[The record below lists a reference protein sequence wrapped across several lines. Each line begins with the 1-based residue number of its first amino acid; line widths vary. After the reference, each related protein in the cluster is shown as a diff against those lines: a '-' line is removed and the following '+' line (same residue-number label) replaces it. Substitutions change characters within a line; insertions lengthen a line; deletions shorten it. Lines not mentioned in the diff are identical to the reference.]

1 VLLRVVL
8 LRVVRLRVVRL
19 RVVLL
24 RVVRLRVVLLLWVR
38 RLIVVLLVVVLL
50 AVVPGLT
57 EVKVAVRADVAAVVG
72 RVEGLVGLSCLSALI
87 AGSPSAALAGG
98 HVVGGGGTF
107 YFHGF
112 SLLEVTP
119 CWELLYL
126 FSPVGGTGSSFLLG
140 PGLTGL
146 FLGAIL
152 LEWIL
157 ATEVDLFSFLPRLN
171 AVVRTDYSFALR
183 LGYYAIPYSLR
194 AYSLLSAMSSASS
207 SLFIMIFM
215 AFLFWRGNI
224 ISLAFISSLVPS

>member
-1 VLLRVVL
+1 MLLRVVL

-72 RVEGLVGLSCLSALI
+72 RVEGLVGRSCLSALI

-112 SLLEVTP
+112 FPLGSD
-119 CWELLYL
+119 
-126 FSPVGGTGSSFLLG
+126 PVLGTVVSVQSSG
-140 PGLTGL
+140 RDR
-146 FLGAIL
+146 IL
-152 LEWIL
+152 LPAGTRSDRVIL
-157 ATEVDLFSFLPRLN
+157 GSHIAGMDFGHRGGFV
-171 AVVRTDYSFALR
+171 
-183 LGYYAIPYSLR
+183 
-194 AYSLLSAMSSASS
+194 
-207 SLFIMIFM
+207 
-215 AFLFWRGNI
+215 FLF
-224 ISLAFISSLVPS
+224 A